1 MGVFPLLPMAFHVQ
15 LSPTQRQELRTLKKN
30 QRDAKILRR
39 LLCMEL
45 KDLGEENG
53 RIAMLCGVCRDTVTD
68 WLRLFEEHGFAGLC
82 SLHYEGR
89 RPAVLDRVKDEL
101 RRDLKAGKY
110 DTLKDVRHALKET
123 HGIDVCISWIW
134 RYAKKNS
141 LLPARRPS

>member
-1 MGVFPLLPMAFHVQ
+1 MGALPHSPMAFTVQ
-15 LSPTQRQELRTLKKN
+15 LDASAQKKLRQRKRNE
-30 QRDAKILRR
+30 RDAKILRR
-39 LLCMEL
+39 LLCIEM
-45 KDLGEENG
+45 KALGETHAK
-53 RIAMLCGVCRDTVTD
+53 IARLCDVCIDTITD
-68 WLRLFEEHGFAGLC
+68 WLRLYDTGGLDALC
-82 SLHYEGR
+82 SLQYEGR

-110 DTLKDVRHALKET
+110 DTLRETQQALKET